1 MIRHSQWLVV
11 LLWGAAGCFSC
22 RATAVG
28 QDLLVANNTA
38 TATESILRF
47 SPTGECLGNFTTT
60 SFRGGPVGLAFDPQ
74 GNLYVANHGNNTIHR
89 YSSAGA
95 DLGVFAS
102 TGLNLPTGVAFDRQ
116 GRLVVC
122 NYGDGSLSIYSPT
135 GTMLSRAATGLLH
148 PIALALDG
156 RDNIFISTPN
166 LGPNSG
172 VFRFSPDGTQ
182 RTLFAT
188 GVDFDPRGLAFDRA
202 GNLYVANQLGNTV
215 QQFNSE
221 GVPLGTFASTGLK
234 DPFAL
239 TFDAAGDLYISNQ
252 SGGAIRRYS
261 ACGTDLGTF
270 AVVPAAFAN
279 PVGLAFLPVPEPAS
293 VSILLLGVGIIRLI
307 SVRRDK
313 LLPPN

>member
-1 MIRHSQWLVV
+1 MMGHSQWLVV
-11 LLWGAAGCFSC
+11 LLWGAAGCFTF
-22 RATAVG
+22 RATAAG

-38 TATESILRF
+38 SVNESILRF
-47 SPTGECLGNFTTT
+47 SPTGECLGNFAVT

-89 YSSAGA
+89 YSPTGA
-95 DLGVFAS
+95 DLGIFAS
-102 TGLNLPTGVAFDRQ
+102 TGLNLPTGVGFDRQ

-122 NYGDGSLSIYSPT
+122 NYGDGSLSLYSPT
-135 GTMLSRAATGLLH
+135 GTMLSRVATGLLH
-148 PIALALDG
+148 PIALALDS

-166 LGPNSG
+166 IGVNSG

-188 GVDFDPRGLAFDRA
+188 GVDLDPRGLAFDRA

-215 QQFNSE
+215 QRFSTD
-221 GVPLGTFASTGLK
+221 GIPLGTFAAAGLK

-239 TFDAAGDLYISNQ
+239 AFDAAGDLYISNQ
-252 SGGAIRRYS
+252 SDGAIRRYS
-261 ACGTDLGTF
+261 SSGADLGTF
-270 AVVPAAFAN
+270 TVVPAAFAN

-293 VSILLLGVGIIRLI
+293 VSILILSAGIIRLI
-307 SVRRDK
+307 LIRRDK